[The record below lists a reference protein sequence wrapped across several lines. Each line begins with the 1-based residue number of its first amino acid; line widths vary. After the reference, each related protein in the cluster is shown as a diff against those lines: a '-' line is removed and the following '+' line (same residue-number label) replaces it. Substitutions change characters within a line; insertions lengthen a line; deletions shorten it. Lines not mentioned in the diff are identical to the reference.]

1 MEGKKEFYAKAETD
15 IKSFLSR
22 EGYDLYFTEDELRG
36 HSKPDGFAA
45 NSKTGNAV
53 VVEIKSPKE
62 PPSTACWR
70 QIQPSDTEGF
80 KRVRQDIVEKESS
93 GKLGKDVGGHIIIIN
108 GQLEYYKEIIS
119 LGKVRLPSTAPRIIS
134 MKTAYVLPQEHRAN
148 VITAL
153 RTIGRRYKHY
163 AGASADVFLID

>member
-1 MEGKKEFYAKAETD
+1 MEGKKEFYAKAEND
-15 IKSFLSR
+15 IRSFLGS
-22 EGYDLYFTEDELRG
+22 EGYDLYFTEDDLRG

-62 PPSTACWR
+62 PPETSSWR

-80 KRVRQDIVEKESS
+80 KRVRQEIVQKEST
-93 GKLGKDVGGHIIIIN
+93 GELTKKVGGHIIIIN

-119 LGKVRLPSTAPRIIS
+119 NGKVKLPSNAPMIS
-134 MKTAYVLPQEHRAN
+134 SMRTAYVMPQEHRN
-148 VITAL
+148 DVITAL
-153 RTIGRRYKHY
+153 RTIGRKYRHY
-163 AGASADVFLID
+163 SGGSTDLFLID